1 MTCAVSD
8 KNQLPEYFISAGN
21 REMILTI
28 PEKVSAS
35 KMHSMMIYSGFNKTF
50 LLIFNKYN
58 TQIKRKLGKVKTK
71 AASAILS
78 LKNLKLYK
86 TDSVKA
92 MTRGVRMITNILW
105 SISFSLIAA
114 LLFKL
119 VLLSCLLNS
128 IYD

>member
-1 MTCAVSD
+1 MTCAGSD

-21 REMILTI
+21 REMIFTI

-35 KMHSMMIYSGFNKTF
+35 KMHSIMIYSGFNKTF

-58 TQIKRKLGKVKTK
+58 TQIKRRLGSVKTK
-71 AASAILS
+71 AATAILS
-78 LKNLKLYK
+78 LNNLKLYK

-92 MTRGVRMITNILW
+92 MTRGVRMITNILL
-105 SISFSLIAA
+105 SISFFVFVA

-119 VLLSCLLNS
+119 MLLSCA
-128 IYD
+128 